1 MTSIPSA
8 HVSHMSSLVTVLSVL
23 TAVFVLSTC
32 FLIHCLVA
40 VNDEF
45 VNYYGRRLKKCE
57 QAFVHCSFV
66 VFVAVLISWPVLAT
80 LYDSALVSFVFFVV
94 FAIIFL
100 PLVVYLVVTVPSCS
114 TILFTIYGWSFTS
127 DTCSTDIADIC
138 FFLFLLFVSFG
149 FALSLGIVAF
159 AWGHEMDQTSANASV
174 GNITGNITGTSSA
187 SGYVGN
193 VSTQTFLSAPWFE
206 PIFWGLVTVVTAV
219 IVIPTCYNMGASK
232 CAGRCYG
239 RCFRCVATCCTRTR
253 RACNRMRYACVRARR
268 SCLGLCMDMPPEKEC
283 SICTDGTSPMF

>member
-40 VNDEF
+40 VNDECDF
-45 VNYYGRRLKKCE
+45 LKKCE

-127 DTCSTDIADIC
+127 DTCSTDI
-138 FFLFLLFVSFG
+138 
-149 FALSLGIVAF
+149 
-159 AWGHEMDQTSANASV
+159 
-174 GNITGNITGTSSA
+174 
-187 SGYVGN
+187 
-193 VSTQTFLSAPWFE
+193 
-206 PIFWGLVTVVTAV
+206 
-219 IVIPTCYNMGASK
+219 
-232 CAGRCYG
+232 
-239 RCFRCVATCCTRTR
+239 
-253 RACNRMRYACVRARR
+253 
-268 SCLGLCMDMPPEKEC
+268 
-283 SICTDGTSPMF
+283 

>member
-45 VNYYGRRLKKCE
+45 VNYYDIHPLRETNIHPLRVRKKLQCE

-114 TILFTIYGWSFTS
+114 TILFTIYG
-127 DTCSTDIADIC
+127 
-138 FFLFLLFVSFG
+138 
-149 FALSLGIVAF
+149 
-159 AWGHEMDQTSANASV
+159 
-174 GNITGNITGTSSA
+174 
-187 SGYVGN
+187 
-193 VSTQTFLSAPWFE
+193 
-206 PIFWGLVTVVTAV
+206 VV
-219 IVIPTCYNMGASK
+219 
-232 CAGRCYG
+232 
-239 RCFRCVATCCTRTR
+239 
-253 RACNRMRYACVRARR
+253 
-268 SCLGLCMDMPPEKEC
+268 
-283 SICTDGTSPMF
+283 